1 MPEATPKQEI
11 SPNESNA
18 TRSEI
23 LALIPTLMTV
33 VEGICALTRA
43 DGAVI
48 AACDHYGLLCLASV
62 GNAPPVDSRLQPES
76 GFTREC
82 LETSRVVLCEDAER
96 DSRIV
101 PSIAR
106 VLQLRSALAVP
117 IISEEESLLGVIEVF
132 SSQPSA
138 FGAADI
144 GALKHIAQS
153 LAPVLA
159 CWPARNQGPAT
170 PSPVDLFTRSYTPSL
185 SEELPGSPPLPIPGP
200 SDAQADVPT
209 TTVADSSKRDTSRF
223 LQVARKLT
231 APECLLVM
239 SVLGLLVLFL
249 FIRSRLGEIKTL
261 PDTPSVWA
269 SNEVSRSVE
278 GTVRDGAARALL
290 EAPNSKMS
298 YSPLRPAVAGITS
311 PPSHNGEDKFHKSDF
326 PKRTVRL
333 REQKV
338 VIFSSLDPARY
349 RTRKHTSEV
358 LSPVFS
364 GPVIDHARSMP
375 IEVSNEPIAATS
387 ATVVPA
393 IPALIKPN
401 AILRTDFVLDRTL
414 KGHSSWVTSLAF
426 SSDGQRLASGS
437 WDQTVKLWDVSTG
450 EEHTIGSKM
459 QEVQTLAFS
468 RDGRWFAV
476 ENASNT
482 VTLWDAATGKEVR
495 TLRSDR
501 PLSALGAN
509 WVYSMTFSPDSR
521 WLASAVDD
529 KTIRLWDVTTG
540 QGVRDFTGLRR
551 PVMYTAFSPDGRWL
565 ASGNEDRTIGIW
577 DVSTGEI
584 VRTLKAHKKPIYT
597 VVFSPTGRLLA
608 SAGADKS
615 IKLWDFATG
624 REVRTLV
631 GHDNSVTS
639 LAFSPDSRW
648 LASAS
653 WDKSVK
659 VWDVDTGREL
669 QTLEGHDRPVYSV
682 AFDPRGR
689 WLASGSED
697 GTIELWRFGGGA
709 DHFMNKGVGQ

>member
-1 MPEATPKQEI
+1 
-11 SPNESNA
+11 
-18 TRSEI
+18 
-23 LALIPTLMTV
+23 MTV
-33 VEGICALTRA
+33 IELICALARA

-48 AACDHYGLLCLASV
+48 AACDRHGLLCVASM
-62 GNAPPVDSRLQPES
+62 GNAPPVDSRLQAES

-82 LETSRVVLCEDAER
+82 LETRRVVVCEDAER
-96 DSRIV
+96 DSRIL
-101 PSIAR
+101 PSVAQ

-117 IISEEESLLGVIEVF
+117 ICEEESLLGVIEVF
-132 SSQPSA
+132 SSRPSA

-144 GALKHIAQS
+144 GALEQVAHS
-153 LAPVLA
+153 LASWQVQ
-159 CWPARNQGPAT
+159 NQEPAT
-170 PSPVDLFTRSYTPSL
+170 PGPVLVSTPPETSPFP
-185 SEELPGSPPLPIPGP
+185 EELPENPPASMPSP
-200 SDAQADVPT
+200 SDCRVDAPAT
-209 TTVADSSKRDTSRF
+209 IAADSSVRETSRF
-223 LQVARKLT
+223 LQAARKLS
-231 APECLLVM
+231 ARACLIVVL
-239 SVLGLLVLFL
+239 VLGFLVLLFL
-249 FIRSRLGEIKTL
+249 FVRSRLGAMQA
-261 PDTPSVWA
+261 PPHTPSVWA
-269 SNEVSRSVE
+269 STGARSGEE
-278 GTVRDGAARALL
+278 GMVRRDGEARARV
-290 EAPNSKMS
+290 EVQSPPIAH
-298 YSPLRPAVAGITS
+298 SPLHLGVARITTP
-311 PPSHNGEDKFHKSDF
+311 PPSMNVDIKSRKSD
-326 PKRTVRL
+326 PRLNSSPDAPAHRTGNHN
-333 REQKV
+333 
-338 VIFSSLDPARY
+338 
-349 RTRKHTSEV
+349 TEV
-358 LSPVFS
+358 LSPVFRS
-364 GPVIDHARSMP
+364 PVIDHTKSMP
-375 IEVSNEPIAATS
+375 LELSVEPIPVNS
-387 ATVVPA
+387 ATVAPA
-393 IPALIKPN
+393 IPPLIKAN
-401 AILRTDFVLDRTL
+401 AIPPPDFVLDRTL

-476 ENASNT
+476 ENASDT

-608 SAGADKS
+608 SAGADKG

-624 REVRTLV
+624 REVRTLM

-639 LAFSPDSRW
+639 LAFSPDGRW

-653 WDKSVK
+653 WDKSIK

-682 AFDPRGR
+682 AFDLRGR

-697 GTIELWRFGGGA
+697 GIIKLWRFGVTA
-709 DHFMNKGVGQ
+709 DDFVGKEVGQ